1 VLVGEKKMKAYR
13 TILAVDRY
21 ELLAEGRLLA
31 NRYPN
36 LLLAGEA
43 AIGIELLTL
52 LHSASAEMVLFFL
65 AAPNREKLE
74 MIKTV
79 TRRFPHL
86 KLLYGWRSKGPCQS
100 VDAPV
105 LPPLSGVPNQGR
117 AMFLPVTR
125 LI

>member
-1 VLVGEKKMKAYR
+1 LVGEKKMKAYR
-13 TILAVDRY
+13 TRRAVDRY
-21 ELLAEGRLLA
+21 ELLAEGRSLA

-52 LHSASAEMVLFFL
+52 LHSVSAEMVLFFL
-65 AAPNREKLE
+65 AAPNGEKLE

-79 TRRFPHL
+79 TRHFPHL
-86 KLLYGWRSKGPCQS
+86 KFLYGWRSKGSCPS
-100 VDAPV
+100 IGVPV
-105 LPPLSGVPNQGR
+105 RPPLSGVPNQGR
-117 AMFLPVTR
+117 AIFLPVTR